1 MRLAK
6 ALVPESIKHRWRQF
20 RWPAHWVSSLPG
32 TSRLYGPARRW
43 VRAEDYFKQRAG
55 HLRTVLAAQAMPALA
70 FQKCGPVPER
80 FFQRFQP
87 EVPAA
92 SILELP
98 EARLIGPD
106 GWIIGANDS
115 YLLDASFWAY
125 PDPLLNVQDH
135 SMLIPRL
142 GRKCRRL
149 PGRTLSLASDF
160 AIGGYGHFIHDS
172 LTRLLLLELA
182 GMNPGD
188 FDWIYWPHL
197 DSPAV
202 KSLINASGLP
212 REKIIAWDP
221 LQDLVCES
229 LTATTF
235 PGRPG
240 HIAPPYAD
248 FLRRRFAPPESGN
261 KRKLYLSRT
270 GYRRNFRNA
279 QEVEAVLVH
288 RGYEICHPHTDPAV
302 FAKCA
307 AASHVV
313 AIEGANFFNVFAC
326 APGTKVLLI
335 LPDAGPTLPYTL
347 TLGLSARLDMHLLT
361 ARSLDQPHIDPG
373 IADVI
378 LDPGTLSD
386 ALDQIA
392 AT

>member
-1 MRLAK
+1 VRLAK
-6 ALVPESIKHRWRQF
+6 ALVPETIKHRWREF
-20 RWPAHWVSSLPG
+20 RWPASWVSSLPG

-43 VRAEDYFKQRAG
+43 VRAEDYIKQHAG
-55 HLRTVLAAQAMPALA
+55 RIQTVLAAQAMPALA
-70 FQKCGPVPER
+70 FKNCGPIPDR

-106 GWIIGANDS
+106 GWIIGAEDS
-115 YLLDASFWAY
+115 YLVEASFWAY
-125 PDPLLNVQDH
+125 PDSLTNVQDH
-135 SMLIPRL
+135 YMLIPRL
-142 GRKCRRL
+142 ARPSRRL

-182 GMNPGD
+182 KINPGD

-197 DSPAV
+197 DTPAV
-202 KSLINASGLP
+202 KSLIKVSGLP
-212 REKIIAWDP
+212 QEKILTWDCSH
-221 LQDLVCES
+221 DLVCDS

-248 FLRRRFAPPESGN
+248 FLRRRFAPQADGE
-261 KRKLYLSRT
+261 KRKLYLSRS
-270 GYRRNFRNA
+270 GYRRNFRNS
-279 QEVEAVLVH
+279 QEIEAVFAH
-288 RGYEICHPHTDPAV
+288 HGYEICHPHTDPAV

-307 AASHVV
+307 SSSHVV

-347 TLGLSARLDMHLLT
+347 TLGLSAQLDMHLL
-361 ARSLDQPHIDPG
+361 AAQSLDQPKVDPG
-373 IADVI
+373 IADVM
-378 LDPGTLSD
+378 LDPLTLSR
-386 ALDQIA
+386 ALDQMLA
-392 AT
+392 A